1 MNIKTF
7 LPAEQAIL
15 THWSRTVTA
24 GTPPTSFDRVEVG
37 ELPGST
43 MPEDTTEKAWKNVH
57 AHRTHGSSKSPE
69 RLRIR
74 KELSDKTECIRKMK
88 NTTSEARNSRVGSP
102 VTIWSKQER
111 GPGPVVEEALGSR
124 PPPLRVR

>member
-1 MNIKTF
+1 MNIKAF

-43 MPEDTTEKAWKNVH
+43 MPDGTTEKAWKDVH
-57 AHRTHGSSKSPE
+57 AHTTHGSSKGPE
-69 RLRIR
+69 RIYTQRATEAFMIR
-74 KELSDKTECIRKMK
+74 
-88 NTTSEARNSRVGSP
+88 
-102 VTIWSKQER
+102 
-111 GPGPVVEEALGSR
+111 
-124 PPPLRVR
+124 